1 MLPSR
6 WWMHR
11 DQKMDDASVCFQSSL
26 YFEDC
31 ERESDDSFI
40 CCPGSHLWENGVGW
54 ETSATRDHVSVP
66 HEDPMVREHAR
77 KLIIKKGEMILW
89 NSKLAH
95 MGGYITKKGSIPV
108 SMIRLPERAHDDI
121 ENIKADLR
129 TSGVTLV
136 KDVADAEEM
145 NEIYAQF
152 CRDVSKIYDIPTS
165 ERVFDNP
172 DFVFGRQ
179 NKGGGAWGPISCAKA
194 AWDARLL
201 PKRIEIFKKLLDCD
215 DLCVGIDSMHINNK
229 HKRFCSM
236 ASFSPKHARS
246 ESALKRKC
254 LGQALGIIRTTH
266 WAHRGN
272 YSKFGFGTD
281 RNRKPQERFERISKS
296 WIGHGCVKVPERI
309 VDTIRDAYVKT
320 HSQALTKM
328 ADSLT
333 LTEAA
338 SMVTDEVLS
347 FL

>member
-179 NKGGGAWGPISCAKA
+179 NKGGGTDIVREGGVGRPIASEAHRNIQKIIGLRRPVRGHRFA
-194 AWDARLL
+194 AHQQQAQEILFDGVLF
-201 PKRIEIFKKLLDCD
+201 PKTRAFRK
-215 DLCVGIDSMHINNK
+215 
-229 HKRFCSM
+229 
-236 ASFSPKHARS
+236 RS
-246 ESALKRKC
+246 EA
-254 LGQALGIIRTTH
+254 
-266 WAHRGN
+266 
-272 YSKFGFGTD
+272 
-281 RNRKPQERFERISKS
+281 
-296 WIGHGCVKVPERI
+296 KVPRTGARYHKNHPLGAQRKLFQI
-309 VDTIRDAYVKT
+309 WFWHGQKQKT
-320 HSQALTKM
+320 AG
-328 ADSLT
+328 
-333 LTEAA
+333 EI
-338 SMVTDEVLS
+338 
-347 FL
+347 